1 VLYGILKV
9 LHVLAVIL
17 WLGGGTALFVITA
30 RLLKARDRTALATL
44 LPQTA
49 RFGPTIGGPA
59 SLLVLLTG
67 IAMVIVGRLGF
78 DPLWVSWGFA
88 GILVHFLFGI
98 VVMRKI
104 AQALGQAVGSGDDR
118 LIAAAGARWRVAST
132 VYLLIMTSVIIVM
145 VMKPTL

>member
-17 WLGGGTALFVITA
+17 WLGGGTALTVITA
-30 RLLKARDRTALATL
+30 RLIRARDPQALALL

-49 RFGPTIGGPA
+49 RFGPTIGGPS

-67 IAMVIVGRLGF
+67 IAMVIVGRIGF
-78 DPLWVSWGFA
+78 DALWVSWGFA

-98 VVMRKI
+98 VVLRKVG
-104 AQALGQAVGSGDDR
+104 QELGQAVGSGDAQR
-118 LIAAAGARWRVAST
+118 IATAGGRWRLGSAI
-132 VYLLIMTSVIIVM
+132 YLLLMASVIVVM
-145 VMKPTL
+145 IMKPTS